1 VSGEPSSELVRRIE
15 DVLAEPVHFRE
26 VLDATKA
33 YRYRDVLTAW
43 SEVRSRHELQRDERG
58 RYRLPR
64 D

>member
-1 VSGEPSSELVRRIE
+1 VSGEPSPELVRRIE
-15 DVLAEPVHFRE
+15 DVLAEPVYFRE